1 MVRPKK
7 SDVFGKITLS
17 GQTGNGRMEGGLSV
31 VALRSIHVFRY
42 QALYPKTFDFS
53 LKSCDA
59 IRDSPKFPA
68 FQPNV
73 RQRSLPVPAAP
84 YRAESLICLR
94 RRFDRFRE
102 NKVLLLRIARVGE

>member
-7 SDVFGKITLS
+7 SDVLGKITLS

-31 VALRSIHVFRY
+31 VIHIFRY
-42 QALYPKTFDFS
+42 QDLYPKTFDFS

-59 IRDSPKFPA
+59 IQDSPKFPA

-73 RQRSLPVPAAP
+73 RQSSLPVPAAP